1 MYTLAA
7 VTVLFSTLMVR
18 EADAQAAEFQAEA
31 EPALNCPDSYRARK
45 GDKVIMEYIGLLAD
59 GTEFDRGQSEFTI
72 GENKVIPGWEKG
84 MTGGCAGER
93 INMVVPPEFGYGDS
107 PSDKVPAGSTIY
119 FITQLQAIIRTTKP
133 VPGGCN
139 EGQKARPNIDVTM
152 DIEGRVITSS
162 ADGQK
167 FVDKP
172 SLEVRFGNP
181 KAIRFVRGLEAGLTG
196 ACPEEE
202 RLLFLGPDLAYG
214 AAGKSDGKV
223 KSGESVRVEVRIV
236 RVRDKKPADQGLVL
250 DFLATISEGKLKNFS
265 G

>member
-1 MYTLAA
+1 MFK
-7 VTVLFSTLMVR
+7 TVLFTIIGLAALSEVR
-18 EADAQAAEFQAEA
+18 GQAAEFQSEA
-31 EPALNCPDSYRARK
+31 EPALNCPKSDRARK
-45 GDKVIMEYIGLLAD
+45 GDKVIMEYIGLLAN

-84 MTGGCAGER
+84 MTGGCAGEK
-93 INMVVPPEFGYGDS
+93 INMIVPPEFGYGDN

-133 VPGGCN
+133 VAGGCN

-152 DIEGRVITSS
+152 KIAGKVIKPDGNGR
-162 ADGQK
+162 K
-167 FVDKP
+167 FVDKN

-181 KAIRFVRGLEAGLTG
+181 KAIRFVRGLEAALTG
-196 ACPEEE
+196 ACTSEE

-214 AAGKSDGKV
+214 SEGKSDGKV
-223 KSGESVRVEVRIV
+223 KAGESVRVEVTIV

-250 DFLATISEGKLKNFS
+250 DFLATISDGKLKNFS